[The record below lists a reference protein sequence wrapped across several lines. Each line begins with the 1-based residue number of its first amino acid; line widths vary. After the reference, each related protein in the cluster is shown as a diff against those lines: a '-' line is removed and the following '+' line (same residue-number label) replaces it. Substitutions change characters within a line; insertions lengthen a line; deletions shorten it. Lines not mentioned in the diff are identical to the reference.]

1 MAMASKMLLRE
12 NVADQDAETVF
23 ASWLETMNR
32 HLETGTIQPIADL
45 FAADGFWKD
54 FLSLTWGFRTF
65 AGPEEIAEG
74 LGPKFAETG
83 FRALR
88 IAHGRI
94 APQFCRR
101 GGRSVLE
108 AFFDFETDVGHGTG
122 VTRLIRDEDG
132 DGQWRAWLFLTT
144 LQSLTGFEE
153 QIGADRKT
161 GDEYSKNTTIENWLD
176 FRTAEQENAADNPP
190 VLIVGAGHAGLIL
203 AARLKAMGISAL
215 VIEKDARIGDVWR
228 KRYHS
233 LTLHN
238 QVFANHMPYMPFPET
253 WPVWLPKDKLAN
265 WMEAYAD
272 ALELNVWTS
281 AELADA
287 RYDANAGEWTAAVKR
302 GDGSTHQ
309 IRSRNLVM
317 STGVSG
323 SIPKRPTLPGI
334 ENFEGPV
341 MHSAEFTRGDDYTGK
356 NVMVVGTGN
365 SGHDIAQDLYMR
377 GAAKVSLLQRGPT
390 CVVSLE
396 PTAIRTFSVYADGTP
411 VEDVDLL
418 TSVIPYPILEDTYKW
433 ITKKSKVV
441 DRDLIEDLQTAGF
454 RTFYGDDDTGF
465 HMMYL
470 RGEGGY
476 YIDVG
481 CCDLIIRKE
490 IEVIDYETLAG
501 FSANAINLTDGQS
514 QPCDAVVLATGFE
527 NMQENVRK
535 FLGDDVADTVG
546 RIWGLDEHCHM
557 RNMWKPTAQKG
568 LWFMGGGLIDARLFS
583 RYLAIQLIADLE
595 GLMPQHENPN

>member
-1 MAMASKMLLRE
+1 
-12 NVADQDAETVF
+12 
-23 ASWLETMNR
+23 
-32 HLETGTIQPIADL
+32 
-45 FAADGFWKD
+45 
-54 FLSLTWGFRTF
+54 
-65 AGPEEIAEG
+65 
-74 LGPKFAETG
+74 
-83 FRALR
+83 
-88 IAHGRI
+88 
-94 APQFCRR
+94 
-101 GGRSVLE
+101 
-108 AFFDFETDVGHGTG
+108 
-122 VTRLIRDEDG
+122 
-132 DGQWRAWLFLTT
+132 
-144 LQSLTGFEE
+144 
-153 QIGADRKT
+153 
-161 GDEYSKNTTIENWLD
+161 
-176 FRTAEQENAADNPP
+176 
-190 VLIVGAGHAGLIL
+190 
-203 AARLKAMGISAL
+203 
-215 VIEKDARIGDVWR
+215 
-228 KRYHS
+228 
-233 LTLHN
+233 
-238 QVFANHMPYMPFPET
+238 
-253 WPVWLPKDKLAN
+253 
-265 WMEAYAD
+265 
-272 ALELNVWTS
+272 
-281 AELADA
+281 
-287 RYDANAGEWTAAVKR
+287 
-302 GDGSTHQ
+302 
-309 IRSRNLVM
+309 
-317 STGVSG
+317 
-323 SIPKRPTLPGI
+323 
-334 ENFEGPV
+334 
-341 MHSAEFTRGDDYTGK
+341 
-356 NVMVVGTGN
+356 
-365 SGHDIAQDLYMR
+365 MR

-396 PTAIRTFSVYADGTP
+396 PTAIRTFSVYADGAP

-490 IEVIDYETLAG
+490 IEVIDYEDLAG

-535 FLGDDVADTVG
+535 MLGDDVADTVG